1 MIKHVSQKHN
11 VDLRSLV
18 HINIYTVNQLLVT
31 LGNMVQLPLVM
42 HRDRPIATGIYS
54 AMTIHCQQLDMY
66 VNGIIESES
75 IHYGELLAM
84 IPSWYADVFFDEYEQ
99 EKRLDYQGKIKINL
113 FKNIMVS
120 TPFKQQTS

>member
-1 MIKHVSQKHN
+1 
-11 VDLRSLV
+11 
-18 HINIYTVNQLLVT
+18 
-31 LGNMVQLPLVM
+31 MVQLPLVM

>member
-99 EKRLDYQGKIKINL
+99 EKRLDYQGEIKINL